1 MGCENALGI
10 MTKLQ
15 TSLVAEE
22 TWVDGAAEKLS
33 ALPTATSALELDVS
47 ISPPIHPFI
56 ESSKTPII
64 LSLRILYTIDHH
76 FYHIITLFLSTESPF
91 FYKKKKKNSYL

>member
-1 MGCENALGI
+1 

-15 TSLVAEE
+15 TSLVTEE

-47 ISPPIHPFI
+47 I
-56 ESSKTPII
+56 I
-64 LSLRILYTIDHH
+64 LTVGLHKKSHANRIQNQFFLEIFG
-76 FYHIITLFLSTESPF
+76 FYFKIG
-91 FYKKKKKNSYL
+91 NS